1 MARQVEALGLSRSAA
16 SHETEA
22 KQLQAALT
30 AKDEQIAQLRHR
42 LVQVR
47 PARPCCLLSGLTQ
60 SHSVGAA
67 TQPRSS
73 ATAAVPAAPLL
84 RCGVP
89 CLPLRLPFVPCT
101 AVLVPAAHY
110 A

>member
-42 LVQVR
+42 LVQ
-47 PARPCCLLSGLTQ
+47 ARP
-60 SHSVGAA
+60 SVPVA
-67 TQPRSS
+67 
-73 ATAAVPAAPLL
+73 
-84 RCGVP
+84 
-89 CLPLRLPFVPCT
+89 
-101 AVLVPAAHY
+101 Y
-110 A
+110 

>member
-16 SHETEA
+16 AHEAEA

-42 LVQVR
+42 LVQVGPWCR
-47 PARPCCLLSGLTQ
+47 PDGLNRPLSALQ
-60 SHSVGAA
+60 HNLAA
-67 TQPRSS
+67 PPPQQC
-73 ATAAVPAAPLL
+73 PLL

-89 CLPLRLPFVPCT
+89 CLPPRLPFSPCT